1 MFVECNCDEEVEED
15 MPFEPAVEMQ
25 DMDLLHVD
33 ECEENLDMEF
43 ESNLIQF
50 DEPLRQADLDQ
61 K

>member
-1 MFVECNCDEEVEED
+1 MFVGEE
-15 MPFEPAVEMQ
+15 MPFEPAVDMH

-33 ECEENLDMEF
+33 EENLDMEF

-50 DEPLRQADLDQ
+50 DEPLRQADLEL